1 MAFTKLQA
9 KSILD
14 KSEFALYAVATGT
27 RLQKLTKAEVD
38 DYVVRSRTAR
48 DKWIDLSKKQR
59 RTSQAK
65 AGQRQ
70 TTDNSRS
77 EQKAALLQE
86 IHQAFID
93 RQSAV
98 TAGKVQVAA
107 GVKATPIARRTRK
120 VINRVDRAVVRQE
133 IAQHQETLMVEKRNA
148 RKKSAPTPAVVS
160 KAVSTAKPV
169 GRPRAN
175 AAPATSAP
183 ATGAAA
189 SVPTKDAKKSVAK
202 PIVAKVAPAKVKP
215 AKAVPTKA
223 KPAKVIV
230 TKKVAAAIA
239 SKSSRA
245 KATAKRTATMV
256 RQTGKPVMAEI
267 SKKAHVPHPD
277 SEGLS
282 KAQVAA
288 NRSLGAKASKN
299 RVAIGGN
306 TRIKSHVA
314 AANRRQQTRRDSK

>member
-1 MAFTKLQA
+1 MAFTKSQA

-38 DYVVRSRTAR
+38 DFVVRSRTVR

-107 GVKATPIARRTRK
+107 GVKATPIARQTRK

-133 IAQHQETLMVEKRNA
+133 IAQHQETLMVEKRTA

-175 AAPATSAP
+175 SGPATTVP
-183 ATGAAA
+183 ATAVQ
-189 SVPTKDAKKSVAK
+189 SKNAKKSVAK
-202 PIVAKVAPAKVKP
+202 PIVAKAKP
-215 AKAVPTKA
+215 AKA
-223 KPAKVIV
+223 KPAKSVV
-230 TKKVAAAIA
+230 SKKVAAAIA
-239 SKSSRA
+239 TKSSRA

-282 KAQVAA
+282 KAQIAA
-288 NRSLGAKASKN
+288 NRSLGAKASKS
-299 RVAIGGN
+299 RVAMGGN